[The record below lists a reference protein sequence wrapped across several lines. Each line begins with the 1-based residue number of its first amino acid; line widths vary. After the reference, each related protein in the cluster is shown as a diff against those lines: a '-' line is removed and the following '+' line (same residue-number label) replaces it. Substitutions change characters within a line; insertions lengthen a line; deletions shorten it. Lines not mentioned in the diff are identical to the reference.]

1 MPNSTCFTL
10 VHPRHREMFV
20 CLSFFLLVAS
30 QVACGGASWSF
41 FPVFPAEIP
50 LGKYHVEKRQGVE
63 VFS

>member
-1 MPNSTCFTL
+1 MPHSISFTL

-20 CLSFFLLVAS
+20 CLSYFVLVAS
-30 QVACGGASWSF
+30 QVACSGASWSF

-50 LGKYHVEKRQGVE
+50 LGKYHVEKRQGVV

>member
-1 MPNSTCFTL
+1 
-10 VHPRHREMFV
+10 MFV
-20 CLSFFLLVAS
+20 CLSYFLLVAS

-50 LGKYHVEKRQGVE
+50 LGKYHVEKRQGVD